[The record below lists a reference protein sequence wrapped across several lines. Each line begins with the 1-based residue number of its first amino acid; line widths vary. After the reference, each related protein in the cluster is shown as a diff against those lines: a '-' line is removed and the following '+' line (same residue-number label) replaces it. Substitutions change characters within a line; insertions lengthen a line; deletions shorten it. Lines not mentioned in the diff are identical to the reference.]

1 MCDTSQITSVPVVVK
16 NRTFPL
22 GKFQLKIYTTMSG
35 SEVFKMFLGKA
46 SMILVPGQSILG
58 FRQQQAES
66 FANKTTFGVFI
77 FQWERKTR
85 KK

>member
-1 MCDTSQITSVPVVVK
+1 
-16 NRTFPL
+16 
-22 GKFQLKIYTTMSG
+22 
-35 SEVFKMFLGKA
+35 MFLGKA

-85 KK
+85 RK